1 MARAPTTSDVFNA
14 VAEPRRR
21 DILTLLADT
30 ERSVLDIVEAMELA
44 QPSVSKHLK
53 VLRDVGLVDVR
64 RDGRQML
71 YRTNAHAVK
80 PLYEWSRTFERHWRR
95 QLNAV
100 KQRAEAR
107 AAEKNA
113 QSAKRRNDGSDDSRD

>member
-14 VAEPRRR
+14 IAEPRRR
-21 DILTLLADT
+21 DILSYLADT
-30 ERSVLDIVEAMELA
+30 ERSVLDIVDAMALP

-53 VLRDVGLVDVR
+53 VLRDVGLVDAR
-64 RDGRQML
+64 RDGRQMF

-95 QLNAV
+95 QLTAI

-107 AAEKNA
+107 
-113 QSAKRRNDGSDDSRD
+113 SATKDEHTGKRRNNGSDDTRD

>member
-14 VAEPRRR
+14 IAEPRRR
-21 DILTLLADT
+21 DILTFLADT
-30 ERSVLDIVEAMELA
+30 ERSVFDIVAAIELP

-64 RDGRQML
+64 RDGRRML
-71 YRTNAHAVK
+71 YHTNAHAVK
-80 PLYEWSRTFERHWRR
+80 PLYEWSRTFERLWRR
-95 QLNAV
+95 QLSAV

-107 AAEKNA
+107 SAARDEGTA
-113 QSAKRRNDGSDDSRD
+113 TRRTDDTDDTRD

>member
-14 VAEPRRR
+14 IAEPRRR
-21 DILTLLADT
+21 DILSYLAAT
-30 ERSVLDIVEAMELA
+30 ERSVLDIADALA
-44 QPSVSKHLK
+44 LPQPSVSKHLK
-53 VLRDVGLVDVR
+53 VLRDVGLVEAR
-64 RDGRQML
+64 RDGRQMF

-95 QLNAV
+95 QLTAI

-107 AAEKNA
+107 
-113 QSAKRRNDGSDDSRD
+113 SATKDEQTGKRRNDGSDDTRD

>member
-14 VAEPRRR
+14 IAEPRRR
-21 DILTLLADT
+21 DILSFLADT
-30 ERSVLDIVEAMELA
+30 ERSVLEVVEAMELP

-64 RDGRQML
+64 REGRQMF

-107 AAEKNA
+107 AAERDK
-113 QSAKRRNDGSDDSRD
+113 QSGKRRNDGSDDPRD